1 MINGIRATALL
12 LLAGVGAT
20 ASASD
25 YTYLQADWI
34 AAGDIDRSGL
44 NSGFTEEY
52 DGFAAEGAISLLPA
66 VFVQARYDDI
76 EGDRGNEAQFLQLGA
91 GLNHDLGQYVSLVVD
106 YDLAL
111 DAYALAS
118 YEDID
123 TDGAS
128 GSGLG
133 VSGGLRWHPV
143 PTLEIN
149 PSVGYVDYDELDDS
163 TATLSGFR
171 YALRGLF
178 HVTPQIALTAAY
190 QVTALDLE
198 LAARETDLDFEKEFR
213 LGVRYYFTDSE

>member
-1 MINGIRATALL
+1 MNGIRSAALL
-12 LLAGVGAT
+12 LLAGVGTT
-20 ASASD
+20 AVAAD
-25 YTYLQADWI
+25 YTYVQADWI

-66 VFVQARYDDI
+66 VFVQARYDDL
-76 EGDRGNEAQFLQLGA
+76 EGERGGDARFLQLGA
-91 GLNHDLGQYVSLVVD
+91 GLNHDLGQYASLVVD

-111 DAYALAS
+111 DIYALAS

-123 TDGAS
+123 ADGAS
-128 GSGLG
+128 GDGLG

-143 PTLEIN
+143 PALEIN

-178 HVTPQIALTAAY
+178 QVSPHIALSAAY
-190 QVTALDLE
+190 QVTALDLD

-213 LGVRYYFTDSE
+213 LGVRYYFTVQE